1 MRGARYLRG
10 WAGLNSPCLHSPAHG
25 LALAAPDPDSSAPR
39 VVALGGEG
47 RQTGLVMETGDSG
60 GSLVGCAQTCC
71 DVVGDIETDG
81 FIIGH
86 GGLPSQLYVCVNRG
100 GGRARDQG
108 QTDPSPSKGEDGE
121 AQPSPVRVQSEP

>member
-71 DVVGDIETDG
+71 DVVGGDSRQFVKWLAMPEFMHVGSLIVDDIQDVSEER
-81 FIIGH
+81 
-86 GGLPSQLYVCVNRG
+86 RG
-100 GGRARDQG
+100 GPCAHLRRGA
-108 QTDPSPSKGEDGE
+108 
-121 AQPSPVRVQSEP
+121 